1 MSKTELHKELEELKK
16 DVLSMAN
23 LAVSML
29 ADSINALD
37 KRDVNLANAVKDKDK
52 KHKIRE
58 YDSSIETKAL
68 KLIALYQPMA
78 IDLRRIATILKMITY
93 IYRIGRYG
101 KDIAAIAHEII
112 EKPVVSEILGIRH
125 MWEHVDSMIKDSLT
139 AFDREDTINIKGFI
153 ERDSEIDQMRWSI
166 FRETVSYMMENPN
179 NITTSA
185 HIIMIARYLER
196 CADHACKIVEKV
208 WYMVKGE
215 HIEIS

>member
-29 ADSINALD
+29 ADSIKALD

-78 IDLRRIATILKMITY
+78 IDLRRIAAILKMITY

-101 KDIAAIAHEII
+101 KDIAAVAHEII
-112 EKPVVSEILGIRH
+112 ERPVGSEILGIRH

-139 AFDREDTINIKGFI
+139 AFDSEDTINIKDFI

>member
-1 MSKTELHKELEELKK
+1 
-16 DVLSMAN
+16 
-23 LAVSML
+23 
-29 ADSINALD
+29 
-37 KRDVNLANAVKDKDK
+37 
-52 KHKIRE
+52 
-58 YDSSIETKAL
+58 
-68 KLIALYQPMA
+68 
-78 IDLRRIATILKMITY
+78 
-93 IYRIGRYG
+93 
-101 KDIAAIAHEII
+101 
-112 EKPVVSEILGIRH
+112 
-125 MWEHVDSMIKDSLT
+125 VDSMIKDSLT
-139 AFDREDTINIKGFI
+139 AFDSEDTINIKDFI